1 MWNTPDGWLV
11 DEDGSKVPASQYP
24 NNSDSVTANIFMNG
38 DYLANPINWK
48 DVVSNTNITVNN
60 VTSEIQIWLMQKNN
74 FPVKRSFRFYSA
86 IIQCANAK
94 QK

>member
-1 MWNTPDGWLV
+1 MNIFQKTFPLILTFASTALNAEVVNYYYKNFETYNSMWNTPDGWLV

-48 DVVSNTNITVNN
+48 DVVRIQ
-60 VTSEIQIWLMQKNN
+60 TS
-74 FPVKRSFRFYSA
+74 P
-86 IIQCANAK
+86 
-94 QK
+94 